1 MEALRAAWDWINY
14 RPRRF
19 SAENGRDFLD
29 RYPDYPVYATV
40 LYLLA
45 VLYLPDLLARR
56 QINLPIKYIV
66 AAWNL
71 FLSVVSTYGVFCI
84 YGHIQDVF
92 SVRTFHNSV
101 CELLATSGANDIIT
115 LRAIRVHAHQQT
127 LIEQRHLPVKWV
139 RSTPEVAKEITS
151 LYDGAAGFSVAM
163 FMYLKTP
170 ELLDTLFL
178 VLQRKPV
185 SFLHW
190 YHHIVTAIYVWLS
203 SYMPMPSGIV
213 FCAMNYFVHS
223 FMYFYYFLV
232 MMGLRKSIRPFAPVI
247 TLLQVLQMFIGMY
260 ITVYTYFQYWLGP
273 EYSNT
278 LFFQFFEVVLS
289 NAYYAYCNAKSVVT
303 TGALASQVPAFD
315 MSDRF
320 WGCDSDPTCMRMGML
335 MYGSYCVLF
344 AVLFKELYLDKRVHE
359 NSLVLARKE
368 QQAREDKVKSK
379 MNGNGVTTPAAA
391 GAKPTAA

>member
-1 MEALRAAWDWINY
+1 METVRGFWDRVNDY
-14 RPRRF
+14 PRNF
-19 SAENGRDFLD
+19 KSEHGRDFLD
-29 RYPDYPVYATV
+29 RYPDYPVYSTIAF
-40 LYLLA
+40 LL
-45 VLYLPDLLARR
+45 VVFYLPGYIERHSIR
-56 QINLPIKYIV
+56 LPIRYLV

-71 FLSVVSTYGVFCI
+71 FLSVVSTYGT
-84 YGHIQDVF
+84 IQVTMQIPYLL
-92 SVRTFHNSV
+92 RTRTLHNTM
-101 CELLATSGANDIIT
+101 CELPIADGRDDNLVSR
-115 LRAIRVHAHQQT
+115 RAAVVYAHQQG
-127 LIEQRHLPVKWV
+127 LMKRGVVFKWV
-139 RSTPEVAKEITS
+139 RTPADIQQRDAA
-151 LYDGAAGFSVAM
+151 LFYDGPSTFAIAM
-163 FMYLKTP
+163 FGYLKTP

-289 NAYYAYCNAKSVVT
+289 NAYYAYCNAKSIVT

-359 NSLVLARKE
+359 NSLVLARAHCSSD
-368 QQAREDKVKSK
+368 QA
-379 MNGNGVTTPAAA
+379 N
-391 GAKPTAA
+391 